1 MSDGSS
7 DRKREELTE
16 SLFSKDEAPSYCS
29 RPTPLRPPPS
39 DELRD
44 FDSERLATQPSNGG
58 VPATPS
64 SRPTVVPSE
73 LPSLPYTASEAPPD
87 TAEVVR
93 ADKVDASI
101 ALMPI
106 PCPPLPAA
114 ITIEPPPRRRGNA
127 RGAIAWGL
135 FVFGFGWMLGIAGYV
150 FRPRLG
156 VALHELQ
163 ARLPLLAATR

>member
-7 DRKREELTE
+7 DRKREEHTE
-16 SLFSKDEAPSYCS
+16 SPFSKDEAPSYCS

-44 FDSERLATQPSNGG
+44 FGSERLGTQPSNGG
-58 VPATPS
+58 VPSTPS
-64 SRPTVVPSE
+64 SRPTVVPNE
-73 LPSLPYTASEAPPD
+73 LPSLPYTASAAPPD
-87 TAEVVR
+87 TAKVVR
-93 ADKVDASI
+93 ESQVEPPI

-106 PCPPLPAA
+106 PRPPSPAV
-114 ITIEPPPRRRGNA
+114 ITIEPPPRRRGSA
-127 RGAIAWGL
+127 RATIAWGL

-163 ARLPLLAATR
+163 VRLPLLAATR